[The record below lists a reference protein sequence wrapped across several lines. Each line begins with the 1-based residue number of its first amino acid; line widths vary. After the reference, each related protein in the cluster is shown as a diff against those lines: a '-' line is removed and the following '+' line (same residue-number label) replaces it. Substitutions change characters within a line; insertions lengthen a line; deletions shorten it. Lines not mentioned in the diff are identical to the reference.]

1 MPSSRLVFPSPFGPT
16 ATISP
21 SGTGSIRVYAWLRK
35 SRSSTQTR
43 RIRGSLAPQAF
54 LAHRRGQADRHHQV
68 RELVALAVDHTR
80 LQPVA
85 HVQPHGLARGGVE
98 TVCQILRVERD
109 RQILALVPSLD
120 RLDRLAEI
128 G

>member
-35 SRSSTQTR
+35 SRSSTQAR

-68 RELVALAVDHTR
+68 RELVALTVDHAG

-85 HVQPHGLARGGVE
+85 HVQPDRLAGGGVE
-98 TVCQILRVERD
+98 AVGQVLRVERD
-109 RQILALVPSLD
+109 RQVLALVSSL
-120 RLDRLAEI
+120 
-128 G
+128 